1 MPDRVLVRDRA
12 GDAEYDGE
20 PVVVLDV
27 AADRVP
33 DGVTVA
39 GVAVVVCVTVG
50 VAVDEPVPV

>member
-1 MPDRVLVRDRA
+1 VLVRERA